1 LRFIGLII
9 LILFWIPCN
18 SQSIRGRV
26 AFNFLKLSAD
36 PMLTGAGG
44 INTSYVTNEVGLT
57 ANNPS
62 LLHPAVNAQL
72 LVSFSSF
79 LKGVK
84 SYNATGAYYNRKT
97 NTTFGGHINFIDY
110 GSITQTDASGVSY
123 GYFRPIDF
131 VIQFEAA
138 RTYLENWSYGV
149 SLKMINSI
157 YNQYKASGIA
167 FDVGVLYK
175 DSLHN
180 FSASLLAKNMGFQI
194 ENFGGENEDLPFDI
208 QVGISKRLQNA
219 PLGISLT
226 AYHINKFNLTYK
238 DTLFNMENGN
248 LEKHPA
254 LNNIL
259 NHFVIAGHIY
269 LSKNL
274 EAVVG
279 YNHLRRMEL
288 NTGLSG
294 NGLNGFS
301 TGLKITFQ
309 NLQVLYARSV
319 YQRNVTLNQIGI
331 NLGMNSFFSSG
342 NL

>member
-1 LRFIGLII
+1 MPGNTQTIG
-9 LILFWIPCN
+9 
-18 SQSIRGRV
+18 GRV
-26 AFNFLKLSAD
+26 AFNFLKLSSD
-36 PMLTGAGG
+36 PMLTGAGS
-44 INTSYVTNEVGLT
+44 INSSYITNEVGLT

-62 LLHPAVNAQL
+62 LLHPAVSGQL
-72 LVSFSSF
+72 LISFSSF

-84 SYNATGAYYNRKT
+84 SYSATGAYYNRKT
-97 NTTFGGHINFIDY
+97 NTIFGGHINFIDY
-110 GSITQTDASGVSY
+110 GSITQTDASGMSY
-123 GYFRPIDF
+123 GHFRPIDF
-131 VIQFEAA
+131 VIQLEAA

-149 SLKMINSI
+149 SLKIINSI

-167 FDVGVLYK
+167 FDVGILYR
-175 DSLHN
+175 DSIHN
-180 FSASLLAKNMGFQI
+180 FSASMLSKNMGFQVK
-194 ENFGGENEDLPFDI
+194 NFNGENEDLPFDI
-208 QVGISKRLQNA
+208 QVGITKRLQNA

-226 AYHINKFNLTYK
+226 AYHINKFNLTYN
-238 DTLFNMENGN
+238 DTVFNIENGN

-301 TGLKITFQ
+301 SGINLSFQ

-319 YQRNVTLNQIGI
+319 YQRNVTLIQIGI
-331 NLGMNSFFSSG
+331 NIGMNSFFSAG
-342 NL
+342 KL

>member
-1 LRFIGLII
+1 LRCIGLII
-9 LILFWIPCN
+9 FILFWMPCN
-18 SQSIRGRV
+18 SQTIGGRV
-26 AFNFLKLSAD
+26 AFNFLKLSPD
-36 PMLTGAGG
+36 PLLTGAGG
-44 INTSYVTNEVGLT
+44 INASYLTNEVGLT

-62 LLHPAVNAQL
+62 LLNSAVNAQF

-79 LKGVK
+79 LKGIK
-84 SYNATGAYYNRKT
+84 SYSATGAYYNRKT

-110 GSITQTDASGVSY
+110 GFITQTDASGMSY
-123 GYFRPIDF
+123 GHFRPIDF
-131 VIQFEAA
+131 VIQLEAA

-149 SLKMINSI
+149 SLKIINSI

-167 FDVGVLYK
+167 FDVGVLYR

-194 ENFGGENEDLPFDI
+194 KNFDGENEDLPFDI
-208 QVGISKRLQNA
+208 QVGITKRLQNA

-226 AYHINKFNLTYK
+226 TYHINKFNLTYK
-238 DTLFNMENGN
+238 DTVFNIENGN

-288 NTGLSG
+288 NMGLSG

-301 TGLKITFQ
+301 TGLKISFQ

-331 NLGMNSFFSSG
+331 NLGMNSFFSPG

>member
-1 LRFIGLII
+1 
-9 LILFWIPCN
+9 
-18 SQSIRGRV
+18 
-26 AFNFLKLSAD
+26 
-36 PMLTGAGG
+36 MLTGAGG